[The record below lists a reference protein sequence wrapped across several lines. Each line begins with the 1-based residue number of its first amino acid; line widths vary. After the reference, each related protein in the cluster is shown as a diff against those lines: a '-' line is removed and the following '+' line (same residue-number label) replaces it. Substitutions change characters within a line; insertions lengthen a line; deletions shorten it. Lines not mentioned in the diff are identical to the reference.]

1 MASALISVSQYVEK
15 YLSEK
20 FLEVATKQIRTLAS
34 SEYTA
39 GIGENGNFILK
50 HSVRALPGKSEV
62 NAPLTYA
69 DYYYLEALLKYKKL
83 VLSGSK

>member
-1 MASALISVSQYVEK
+1 MASALISVNQYVDK
-15 YLSEK
+15 SLSEK
-20 FLEVATKQIRTLAS
+20 YLEVATKQIRNLAT

-39 GIGENGNFILK
+39 GIVGNGNFILK

-69 DYYYLEALLKYKKL
+69 DYDYLEALLKYKKL